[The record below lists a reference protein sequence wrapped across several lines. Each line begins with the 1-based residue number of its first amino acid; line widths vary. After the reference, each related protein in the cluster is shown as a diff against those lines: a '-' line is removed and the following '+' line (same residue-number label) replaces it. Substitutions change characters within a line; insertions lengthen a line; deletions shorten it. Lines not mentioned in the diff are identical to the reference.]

1 MPAFIVNFYVGY
13 VGYVGK
19 VFALNTTP
27 GICLKLVMLLHV
39 FYVICKEKILLQE
52 RSFFFHFSCKT
63 QYLQTLP
70 FKSLIY
76 CLLTEKNRS

>member
-52 RSFFFHFSCKT
+52 RWFFFSFFMQNSISADTAF
-63 QYLQTLP
+63 
-70 FKSLIY
+70 
-76 CLLTEKNRS
+76 